1 MPTATLYDP
10 LTGRILR
17 VVTAP
22 ANLIHQQTL
31 PGEAY
36 LAERANTLTQYV
48 NIATKQIE
56 DRPLMEAILS
66 KPTFMADGLDMVMLG
81 NLPQPCTVILKG
93 QSWRVEDG
101 IFSLTTDIP
110 GSFLL
115 TVQAWPY
122 LNAEFSVE
130 ALPCA

>member
-1 MPTATLYDP
+1 MI
-10 LTGRILR
+10 LTVYNTKTGKINRI
-17 VVTAP
+17 VDAP
-22 ANLIHQQTL
+22 DIIAQLQAGE
-31 PGEAY
+31 GEAWI
-36 LAERANTLTQYV
+36 TGSSDDLTQYV

-56 DRPLMEAILS
+56 DRPLMDAILS
-66 KPTFMADGLDMVMLG
+66 KPTFLADGLDMVMLG

-122 LNAEFSVE
+122 LNAEFAVE